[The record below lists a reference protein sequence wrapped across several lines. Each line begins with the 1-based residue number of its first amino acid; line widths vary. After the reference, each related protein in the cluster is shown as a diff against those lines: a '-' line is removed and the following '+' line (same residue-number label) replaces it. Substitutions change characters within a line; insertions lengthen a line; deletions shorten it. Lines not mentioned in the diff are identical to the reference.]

1 MLILSRNIYNI
12 NTVCFVVVP
21 HILCIS
27 YYTKIS
33 IHDNIATMIEKQLC
47 IVFSSEWIQYDF
59 GTSVIV
65 STIEIFNTDGGE
77 KGFLTYLFHKDRKIP
92 VFSGGRQIY
101 LTLLVWLLMQDKKS
115 TRYNSIVSTACSN
128 GVHQN

>member
-1 MLILSRNIYNI
+1 MLILSRNMYNI

-65 STIEIFNTDGGE
+65 STIEIFYTDGGE
-77 KGFLTYLFHKDRKIP
+77 KGYLSILSEPRREKTGLRGFRPGLTQTDLYSHRSRLE
-92 VFSGGRQIY
+92 
-101 LTLLVWLLMQDKKS
+101 T
-115 TRYNSIVSTACSN
+115 
-128 GVHQN
+128 